1 MRFSLTS
8 EQYVKIDAVAQT
20 LPPSRRH
27 AFLVKL
33 AGKINLEARVSRSR
47 TLPDTKL
54 SKLIDAAL
62 YEMRNENQR
71 PADPHAAAAAKEL
84 DRLIKMYSNG

>member
-1 MRFSLTS
+1 MRRLTS
-8 EQYVKIDAVAQT
+8 EQYLKIDAVAQT
-20 LPPSRRH
+20 LPPSKRH

-33 AGKINLEARVSRSR
+33 AGKISRDARVSRAR
-47 TLPDTKL
+47 TVPHTKL
-54 SKLIDAAL
+54 SNLIDAAL
-62 YEMRNENQR
+62 YEMRDGNQR

>member
-1 MRFSLTS
+1 MRRLTS

-20 LPPSRRH
+20 LPPSKRH

-33 AGKINLEARVSRSR
+33 AGKIYRDARVSHTR
-47 TLPDTKL
+47 TLPDIKL
-54 SKLIDAAL
+54 SNLIDAAL
-62 YEMRNENQR
+62 YEMRDEKQR